1 MQFNPDEAA
10 GSAYAGVR
18 VLDFTQGVAGP
29 MAAMLLA
36 ELGAEVVKVEPPEG
50 DRMGGAPGY
59 LAFNRNKEVLRLD
72 LGTPEGMAQAMRLIA
87 GADVAVFDHSPARL
101 EAMGF
106 GAELLTSRRPAL
118 IHVWTPP
125 YGVEGQLSQLRADHS
140 LLAAATGWG
149 WRQAGEADQPVQ
161 MVLPIAWYGQAV
173 LAAAAIGAAL
183 FERRRSGVGQ
193 ALVVNGLHGF
203 AEVGPPLRILNE
215 PPLPRGIP
223 RGVNPRYRLYPCADG
238 AFFFLGALFPSFY
251 RKTFEA
257 LGFGDAADQLMV
269 DDEGAQILLDE
280 FFATRPRDEWLALL
294 RSAGVPCAP
303 VGEREAWF
311 GGETVR
317 EAGLRLKF
325 VHPTLGPVD
334 MPGPALALSQT
345 PARVFGLPK
354 AIERA
359 PDWPERLAAATQTGR
374 RPPLDG
380 MRVLN
385 LGTVIAGAYPGAMLT
400 YLGADV
406 AKVEAPEG
414 DPFRYDPAFL
424 ALNRGTRS
432 LGLDLKRP
440 EGREAFLDLVRQ
452 ADVVIDNYRPG
463 VRERLGIDYPVLRE
477 VNPRIISCSVTAY
490 GEASARASRPG
501 FDPLLQAESGMMAA
515 QGGDDD
521 PVFLTIGVN
530 DVASAGLVC
539 AGVMAALN
547 ARDRTGLG
555 QEVRT
560 SLTAASLLFQLGEL
574 VDYAGRPPRDK
585 GGWDC
590 LGVRALRRHYRCT
603 DDWIAI
609 SCETEAEAAAL
620 GSALGVALGDL
631 AAALEASR
639 DGPLA
644 LRIAEAIAGRKREAL
659 LHDLSRAGAP
669 AAAVIRTAE
678 VFQDDWLWRNG
689 YLERWEHPVRGPV
702 IGVKRYG
709 DFKGSPC
716 AFLRPS
722 PELAQHSREVLS
734 GYGFSPDRIERLLA
748 SGAVFD
754 RPL

>member
-1 MQFNPDEAA
+1 MQIDSGEAA
-10 GSAYAGVR
+10 GSAYSGVR

-29 MAAMLLA
+29 MAAMLLGD
-36 ELGAEVVKVEPPEG
+36 LGAEVLKVEPPEG

-59 LAFNRNKEVLRLD
+59 LAFNRNKQVFRLD
-72 LGTPEGMAQAMRLIA
+72 LATPEGKAQALRLIA
-87 GADVAVFDHSPARL
+87 GADVALFDHSLARL
-101 EAMGF
+101 EAIGLD
-106 GAELLTSRRPAL
+106 AKSLTSKHPAL
-118 IHVWTPP
+118 IHVWAPAH
-125 YGVEGQLSQLRADHS
+125 GVEGHLSQLRADHS

-149 WRQAGEADQPVQ
+149 WRQAGEANPVQ
-161 MVLPIAWYGQAV
+161 LVLPLAWYGQAV
-173 LAAAAIGAAL
+173 LAAGAIGAAL
-183 FERRRSGVGQ
+183 FERRRSGAGQ
-193 ALVVNGLHGF
+193 ALVVSGLHGF
-203 AEVGPPLRILNE
+203 AQVGPPSRILNE
-215 PPLPRGIP
+215 PPLPRGVP

-238 AFFFLGALFPSFY
+238 NFFFLAALFPSFY

-280 FFATRPRDEWLALL
+280 LFATRPRDEWLALL
-294 RSAGVPCAP
+294 QSSGVPCAP
-303 VGEREAWF
+303 VGPREAWF
-311 GGETVR
+311 SGETVE
-317 EAGLRLKF
+317 EAGLRLRF
-325 VHPTLGPVD
+325 DHPTLGPVH
-334 MPGPALALSQT
+334 MPAPPLALSQT
-345 PARVFGLPK
+345 PARVSSLPQ

-359 PDWPERLAAATQTGR
+359 PDWPERATSPTPAQR
-374 RPPLDG
+374 KPPLDG
-380 MRVLN
+380 IRVLN

-406 AKVEAPEG
+406 AKVEPREG
-414 DPFRYDPAFL
+414 DPFRYDPTFL
-424 ALNRGTRS
+424 AYNRGTRS
-432 LGLDLKRP
+432 LGLDLKHP
-440 EGREAFLDLVRQ
+440 QGREAFLDLVRQ

-463 VRERLGIDYPVLRE
+463 VRERLGIDYPILRQ

-490 GEASARASRPG
+490 GEAGGRASRPG

-530 DVASAGLVC
+530 DVASAGMVC

-547 ARDRTGLG
+547 ARERTGLG
-555 QEVRT
+555 QEIRT
-560 SLTAASLLFQLGEL
+560 SLTAMSLTFQLGEL

-590 LGVRALRRHYRCT
+590 LGVRALRRNYRCA

-620 GSALGVALGDL
+620 GSVLGLALGDF
-631 AAALEASR
+631 ATDLEASR

-644 LRIAEAIAGRKREAL
+644 RKIEEAVAPRKRDAL
-659 LHDLSRAGAP
+659 LHDLNRAGAP
-669 AAAVIRTAE
+669 AAAVVRTAE
-678 VFQDDWLWRNG
+678 VFQNDWLWGNG

-702 IGVKRYG
+702 IGVKSYG

-716 AFLRPS
+716 AFFRPS
-722 PELAQHSREVLS
+722 PELAQHSREILS
-734 GYGFSPDRIERLLA
+734 GYGFSPTRIERLLA

-754 RPL
+754 RHL